1 MKNTKQKITPNTNEA
16 QQLPG
21 LNDWYFD
28 ILTKCQLPVELP
40 STILCVIN
48 DFCKSIVGYHYDKS
62 EPIATIAELSLNNA
76 SFTFELWLYL
86 LKYNTRNQ
94 NDNNIIGCAR
104 GNTNNGWLHI
114 NIRSGYPYIG
124 FYGSDT
130 CCKIKVPLKEWTHLA
145 FVYDKEEKK
154 QIIYFNGKLGTEGT
168 NKQPLNSYPATVL
181 CFSNYAGARVLN
193 GVINNSR
200 LWNCVRT
207 EQEIQS
213 CLAVDND
220 QLPESLHS
228 RLTKLWWID
237 QFGTKH
243 ELTPRSKNV
252 MTL

>member
-104 GNTNNGWLHI
+104 GNTDNGWLHRPRIKKRDGSFTRSDKDTADHI
-114 NIRSGYPYIG
+114 NRYYCNIGYEG
-124 FYGSDT
+124 RAVT
-130 CCKIKVPLKEWTHLA
+130 AVPVATMH
-145 FVYDKEEKK
+145 D
-154 QIIYFNGKLGTEGT
+154 Q
-168 NKQPLNSYPATVL
+168 QQNSV
-181 CFSNYAGARVLN
+181 
-193 GVINNSR
+193 
-200 LWNCVRT
+200 
-207 EQEIQS
+207 
-213 CLAVDND
+213 
-220 QLPESLHS
+220 
-228 RLTKLWWID
+228 
-237 QFGTKH
+237 
-243 ELTPRSKNV
+243 
-252 MTL
+252 